1 MRSSLPLPRV
11 VAAAAMLP
19 WLAWAPSAS
28 ADLPGAFAG
37 SVRGGPATSETQP
50 LSLRNAL
57 ERALKLNL
65 GLIESGQDARAAR
78 AARLRSLSALLPDLS
93 ARVSVVRQ
101 QINLRAEGL
110 LLTIPGINI
119 PTIVGPFTVTDAR
132 GYLSQEVFNWSK
144 VQSWRSAAESQ
155 KAAQLSYESA
165 RELVV
170 LTTGNAY
177 LLVISDAA
185 AVESIRAQVKT
196 AEALHERAADQNR
209 AGVIASIDV
218 LRGRVE
224 LQTQQQRL
232 IAALNQLAI
241 DKLALARIVGLPSGQ
256 AFELTDSIP
265 YAPLATLSLG
275 EALAQAR
282 ATRPD
287 YRSAQSQVRA
297 AELSRQSA
305 AAGQYPSLSVD
316 GNYGDIGSPNFG
328 MSHGTFAVAAA
339 LNVPIFQGG
348 RVRADTL
355 LADSVLE
362 RRRAELAD
370 LGGRIDDEVR
380 TAFLNLTSSGDLVAV
395 ARSNV
400 DLARQTLTQATDRFS
415 AGIADNLEVVL
426 AQETVATADQSYIA
440 SLYAYNLAKLSLAQ
454 SIGVAER
461 SALEYLGVN

>member
-1 MRSSLPLPRV
+1 M
-11 VAAAAMLP
+11 
-19 WLAWAPSAS
+19 
-28 ADLPGAFAG
+28 
-37 SVRGGPATSETQP
+37 
-50 LSLRNAL
+50 
-57 ERALKLNL
+57 
-65 GLIESGQDARAAR
+65 
-78 AARLRSLSALLPDLS
+78 
-93 ARVSVVRQ
+93 
-101 QINLRAEGL
+101 
-110 LLTIPGINI
+110 
-119 PTIVGPFTVTDAR
+119 
-132 GYLSQEVFNWSK
+132 
-144 VQSWRSAAESQ
+144 
-155 KAAQLSYESA
+155 
-165 RELVV
+165 

>member
-1 MRSSLPLPRV
+1 MRSSLPRA
-11 VAAAAMLP
+11 VAAALLL
-19 WLAWAPSAS
+19 WLTLAPSTS
-28 ADLPGAFAG
+28 AQTSGTFAG
-37 SVRGGPATSETQP
+37 SVGGGQATSETQP

-57 ERALKLNL
+57 EHALKFNL

-78 AARLRSLSALLPDLS
+78 AARLRRLSALLPDLS

-110 LLTIPGINI
+110 NMTIPGISI
-119 PTIVGPFTVTDAR
+119 PTIAGPFTVTDAR

-144 VQSWRSAAESQ
+144 VQSLRSAAESL
-155 KAAQLSYESA
+155 KAAQFSYENA

-170 LTTGNAY
+170 VTTGNAY
-177 LLVISDAA
+177 LLAISDAA
-185 AVESIRAQVKT
+185 AVESIQAQVET
-196 AEALHERAADQNR
+196 AEALHQRAADQNR
-209 AGVIASIDV
+209 AGVVASIDA

-232 IAALNQLAI
+232 IAAENQLAI
-241 DKLALARIVGLPSGQ
+241 DKLALARIIGLPSGQ
-256 AFELTDSIP
+256 RFALTDSVP
-265 YAPLATLSLG
+265 YAPVATLSLG
-275 EALAQAR
+275 DALAEAR

-297 AELSRQSA
+297 AELSRQAA

-328 MSHGTFAVAAA
+328 TSHGTFAVEAA

-362 RRRAELAD
+362 QRRAELAD

-380 TAFLNLTSSGDLVAV
+380 TAFLNLKSSAGLVAV

-400 DLARQTLTQATDRFS
+400 DLAHQTLMQATDRFS
-415 AGIADNLEVVL
+415 AGIADNLEVVQ
-426 AQETVATADQSYIA
+426 AQETVAAADQSYIA

-454 SIGVAER
+454 SIGVAQR
-461 SALEYLGVN
+461 SALEYLGVK

>member
-1 MRSSLPLPRV
+1 MRSSLPRA
-11 VAAAAMLP
+11 VAAALLP
-19 WLAWAPSAS
+19 WLTLAPSTS
-28 ADLPGAFAG
+28 AQTSGTFAG
-37 SVRGGPATSETQP
+37 SVRGGQATSETQP
-50 LSLRNAL
+50 LSLRDAL
-57 ERALKLNL
+57 ERALKFNL

-78 AARLRSLSALLPDLS
+78 AARLRRLSALLPDLS

-110 LLTIPGINI
+110 NMTIPGISI
-119 PTIVGPFTVTDAR
+119 PTIAGPFTVTDAR

-144 VQSWRSAAESQ
+144 VQSLRSAAESL
-155 KAAQLSYESA
+155 KAAQFSYENA

-170 LTTGNAY
+170 VTTGNAY
-177 LLVISDAA
+177 LLAISDAA
-185 AVESIRAQVKT
+185 AVESIQAQVET
-196 AEALHERAADQNR
+196 AEALHQRAADQNR
-209 AGVIASIDV
+209 AGVVASIDA

-232 IAALNQLAI
+232 IAAENQLAI
-241 DKLALARIVGLPSGQ
+241 DKLALARIIGLPSGQ
-256 AFELTDSIP
+256 QFALTDSIP
-265 YAPLATLSLG
+265 YAPVATLSLG
-275 EALAQAR
+275 DALAEAR

-297 AELSRQSA
+297 AELSRQAA

-328 MSHGTFAVAAA
+328 TSHGTFAVEAAV
-339 LNVPIFQGG
+339 NVPIFQGG
-348 RVRADTL
+348 RVRAETL

-362 RRRAELAD
+362 QRRAELAD

-380 TAFLNLTSSGDLVAV
+380 TAFLNLKSSADLVAV

-400 DLARQTLTQATDRFS
+400 DLAHQTLMQATDRFS
-415 AGIADNLEVVL
+415 AGIADNLEVVQ
-426 AQETVATADQSYIA
+426 AQETVAAADQSYIA

-454 SIGVAER
+454 SIGVAQR
-461 SALEYLGVN
+461 SALEYLGVK